1 MNQKK
6 TNGLGIAAMI
16 LGIIA
21 FLLSCCGAGGLLGIV
36 GLILGIVGLTQKDKG
51 KGMATTGVV
60 LSSIAILISLF
71 TISNGGLPEYIQK
84 SREASQNSSQQIEGT
99 DSANTP
105 ASTEEATPDT
115 EEIIEEVDAGDICV
129 AYDENEV
136 NCKNLYEGKTLRVT
150 GVIEDI
156 GIDVL
161 DKHYLILYSGSFDKT
176 YVTLHC
182 TMSDDVDISSLSKDT
197 TITLVGTY
205 SNSVLSPE
213 LKDCTIE

>member
-99 DSANTP
+99 ADDTVNATDDT
-105 ASTEEATPDT
+105 ATENGP
-115 EEIIEEVDAGDICV
+115 EITLDEFNQIETGMT
-129 AYDENEV
+129 YDEV
-136 NCKNLYEGKTLRVT
+136 ATIIGSDGTL
-150 GVIEDI
+150 
-156 GIDVL
+156 
-161 DKHYLILYSGSFDKT
+161 
-176 YVTLHC
+176 
-182 TMSDDVDISSLSKDT
+182 SSESTFNDT
-197 TITLVGTY
+197 TTQLYIWYGKNGIANANFTFQNDSLISKAQLG
-205 SNSVLSPE
+205 L
-213 LKDCTIE
+213 D

>member
-1 MNQKK
+1 MEKK
-6 TNGLGIAAMI
+6 QTNGLGVAAMVI
-16 LGIIA
+16 GIIA
-21 FLLSCCGAGGLLGIV
+21 FLLSCCRGAGLLGIV
-36 GLILGIVGLTQKDKG
+36 GLILGIVGLTKKNQG
-51 KGMATTGVV
+51 KGMAITGVI
-60 LSSIAILISLF
+60 LSSLAIIVALF
-71 TISNGGLPEYIQK
+71 TLSSGGLGEYIQK
-84 SREASQNSSQQIEGT
+84 SKDAQNDSSQQVEVT

-115 EEIIEEVDAGDICV
+115 EETIEEIDAGDICV

-182 TMSDDVDISSLSKDT
+182 TMSDDADISSLSKDT

-205 SNSVLSPE
+205 SNGVLSPE